1 MTQPTVFISYSHKDE
16 EWKDRLVIQ
25 LGVLQQQGYLDVW
38 DDRRIQADTDWFKE
52 IEDAIHVASVAIL
65 MISANFLNSN
75 FILEEEVP
83 RLLRRREKEGL
94 RIFPVIVKPCDWQAV
109 DWLARIQARPK
120 DGRPLSAGNEHQIE
134 EDLAAIAREIRELFE
149 RAGLPREKREFVPL
163 PPDKISLAKLP
174 STSPDLFGRRK
185 ELALLDAAWED
196 PQTNIVSLVAWGGVG
211 KTALVNKHL
220 LQMGEEDYR
229 GAERV
234 YGWSFYS
241 QGAREGGQASADPF
255 IAAALA
261 WFGDPDPT
269 KGSPWDKGE
278 RLAELVKQQP
288 TILILDGLEPL
299 QYPPSEMG
307 GRLKDPG
314 LCCLLRALARHNP
327 GLVIVTTRLPVDDL
341 KEFVGTSLKRI
352 HLEHLS
358 PEAGA
363 AYLAHLGVKGMPAE
377 LKQAVSEFEGHAL
390 ALTLLGSYLA
400 VVYEGDIRQRD
411 KIARLTKERKQG
423 GHARRVMDSYETW
436 FQGQPELN
444 ILRLMGLFDRP
455 AEGRAVEALRAEP
468 AIHGLTSELQ
478 GCSHEDWQYAVEDLR
493 AARLLAGEDPH
504 QPDTLEC
511 HPLVREHFGGKLEE
525 SNPEAWKEAHSRLYE
540 YYQSQAPELPDTL
553 KEMAPLFAAVA
564 HGCQAGRHQEALDEV
579 YYRRIQRDGQTNYCY
594 RKLGAIGAELAAL
607 CGFFDS
613 LWGSPVP
620 ELTEADKSWV
630 LNTTGFRLRALGR
643 LAEAA
648 QPMQAS
654 LDAVI
659 AQEDW
664 ENAARGAL
672 NLSELYLIGGDLIQ
686 ALDTALKSVD
696 LADRSGDAFMRM
708 VNRAN
713 LANALHQVGRQP
725 EAEAAFREAE
735 EMQKERQP
743 QFPLLYSLRGFQY
756 CDLLLGQGEV
766 RVVPSRAG
774 QTLEWA
780 KQHGVGLLD
789 VALDH
794 LSLGRARLLQAQ
806 QEGSRDFSQAAAHL
820 VQAVDDLRK
829 AGIQHELPR
838 GLLARAELRRAME
851 DVAGAQ
857 RDLEE
862 ALSIATRGGMRLHQ
876 ADCHLEY
883 ARLHLACGEEEQARE
898 SLAQAKEMIHDMGY
912 HRRDGEVAELEE
924 IMNQDSGHGRT
935 RTNTE

>member
-1 MTQPTVFISYSHKDE
+1 
-16 EWKDRLVIQ
+16 
-25 LGVLQQQGYLDVW
+25 
-38 DDRRIQADTDWFKE
+38 
-52 IEDAIHVASVAIL
+52 
-65 MISANFLNSN
+65 
-75 FILEEEVP
+75 
-83 RLLRRREKEGL
+83 
-94 RIFPVIVKPCDWQAV
+94 
-109 DWLARIQARPK
+109 
-120 DGRPLSAGNEHQIE
+120 
-134 EDLAAIAREIRELFE
+134 
-149 RAGLPREKREFVPL
+149 
-163 PPDKISLAKLP
+163 
-174 STSPDLFGRRK
+174 
-185 ELALLDAAWED
+185 
-196 PQTNIVSLVAWGGVG
+196 
-211 KTALVNKHL
+211 
-220 LQMGEEDYR
+220 
-229 GAERV
+229 
-234 YGWSFYS
+234 
-241 QGAREGGQASADPF
+241 
-255 IAAALA
+255 
-261 WFGDPDPT
+261 
-269 KGSPWDKGE
+269 
-278 RLAELVKQQP
+278 
-288 TILILDGLEPL
+288 
-299 QYPPSEMG
+299 
-307 GRLKDPG
+307 
-314 LCCLLRALARHNP
+314 
-327 GLVIVTTRLPVDDL
+327 
-341 KEFVGTSLKRI
+341 
-352 HLEHLS
+352 
-358 PEAGA
+358 
-363 AYLAHLGVKGMPAE
+363 
-377 LKQAVSEFEGHAL
+377 
-390 ALTLLGSYLA
+390 
-400 VVYEGDIRQRD
+400 
-411 KIARLTKERKQG
+411 
-423 GHARRVMDSYETW
+423 
-436 FQGQPELN
+436 
-444 ILRLMGLFDRP
+444 
-455 AEGRAVEALRAEP
+455 
-468 AIHGLTSELQ
+468 
-478 GCSHEDWQYAVEDLR
+478 
-493 AARLLAGEDPH
+493 
-504 QPDTLEC
+504 
-511 HPLVREHFGGKLEE
+511 VREHFGGKLEE